1 VLIFF
6 LKKKNDL
13 YSRVYAS
20 SCSKPFFMTRF
31 KWLILLHSLLLSE
44 VWSINSLHAARICES
59 IRVFILNGFLIFW
72 LGSCDE
78 KLVVVNQQVVARLR
92 ATVLPLNVCASSS
105 NFIFTRRSTPTNN
118 IPPHVG
124 SYPLSAL
131 NSVHQS
137 SNCLLQLSSSTVF
150 FNCLAL
156 SNQPTNQPTK
166 QTNKQTN
173 KQTKYSN

>member
-1 VLIFF
+1 
-6 LKKKNDL
+6 
-13 YSRVYAS
+13 
-20 SCSKPFFMTRF
+20 
-31 KWLILLHSLLLSE
+31 
-44 VWSINSLHAARICES
+44 
-59 IRVFILNGFLIFW
+59 LNGFLIFW

-137 SNCLLQLSSSTVF
+137 SNCLLQLSSSTVSH
-150 FNCLAL
+150 CQT
-156 SNQPTNQPTK
+156 NQPTNQPTK

-173 KQTKYSN
+173 KQNIQTNQTKSIDFKALYLFFI